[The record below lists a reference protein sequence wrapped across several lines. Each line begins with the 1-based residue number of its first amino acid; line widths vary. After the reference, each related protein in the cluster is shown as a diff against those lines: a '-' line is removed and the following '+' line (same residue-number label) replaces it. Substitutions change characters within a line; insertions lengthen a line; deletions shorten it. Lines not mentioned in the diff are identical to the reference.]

1 MMKSGL
7 AALAAFMMLGSGGVL
22 SPVEAKTKA
31 DASFTFPKDKP
42 IKIAVFR
49 PDVEVATV
57 GVAPIPT
64 PNADWTAQARKN
76 ITDALIANQNAKDNQ
91 VVFFQDVDG
100 PDGAY
105 LAEYQ
110 SLYRAVGSAMLT
122 HSSFQKLPTK
132 KMPNGKYR
140 FDWTLGPGAARLGEI
155 AGGSDYGLFLYSY
168 DAHPTASRVLVGLLW
183 SGQIAGAHSSY
194 AALVDFKTGNI
205 AWINFYL
212 NKKGDV
218 RTPEGAVERVN
229 KLLST
234 LPRRE
239 GEAAAKS
246 ARK

>member
-1 MMKSGL
+1 MGL
-7 AALAAFMMLGSGGVL
+7 RFLAVLAAAFMTVPGVAI
-22 SPVEAKTKA
+22 AKTKS
-31 DASFTFPKDKP
+31 DVNFVFPKDKP

-49 PDVEVATV
+49 PDVEVGTL

-64 PNADWTAQARKN
+64 PNAEWTAQARKN
-76 ITDALIANQNAKDNQ
+76 IADALISNQTAKDNQ
-91 VVFFQDVDG
+91 LQFLPDIG
-100 PDGAY
+100 GEDGAY

-110 SLYRAVGSAMLT
+110 SLYRAVGSAMLL
-122 HSSFQKLPTK
+122 HSAFQKLPSK
-132 KMPNGKYR
+132 KMANGKYR

-155 AGGSDYGLFLYSY
+155 AGGADYGLFLYSY
-168 DAHPTASRVLVGLLW
+168 DAHATASRVLIGLLFT
-183 SGQIAGAHSSY
+183 GQVYGAHSSY

-239 GEAAAKS
+239 GEAPVKS